1 MQPQL
6 SLGVE
11 EWKYMNTEVTT
22 GIAEPEDTTAE
33 KTNITA
39 EDFAI
44 QRLGQ
49 PTPQPEEQ
57 EAPEVEEEVTDEIAE
72 EEAEE
77 VEEAVE
83 DTEDETPEAESDEQ
97 VLSQIDLDDMSE
109 VELRELA
116 DKLGSRAVA
125 RFGELTA
132 KRKAAEEKLQQIEA
146 RLSAEQN
153 NPLKPKKEVTNNPFA
168 NVETLEELQSKAT
181 DASNVIEW
189 AEDIMFNADGYEADD
204 VVTEVEGKEMTKAD
218 VRNALLQARKA
229 RDKFLPDRLE
239 KIQAVEQSKQMQ
251 EHLTAQA
258 EAELPWM
265 KGEDND
271 TRREYEAIMSDPRVD
286 TLMDNLPPDVKA
298 QMPYLLAHA
307 ANSIYGRKAVKS
319 TKSNVRLNPSS
330 NSTPNAAGSEKPASR
345 VNKSIKNLSNQFKQ
359 SGDKGDF
366 ITLRTLQLQ
375 NR

>member
-1 MQPQL
+1 
-6 SLGVE
+6 
-11 EWKYMNTEVTT
+11 MNTEVTT
-22 GIAEPEDTTAE
+22 GIAEPDNTTVE

-57 EAPEVEEEVTDEIAE
+57 EAPEVEEEVTDEIAN

-77 VEEAVE
+77 VEESVE

-153 NPLKPKKEVTNNPFA
+153 NPLTPKKEVTNNPFA
-168 NVETLEELQSKAT
+168 NVETLEDLQSKAT

-239 KIQAVEQSKQMQ
+239 KIQAIEQSKHMQ

-265 KGEDND
+265 QGEDND
-271 TRREYEAIMSDPRVD
+271 TRREYEAIMKDPRVD
-286 TLMDNLPPDVKA
+286 TLMTNLPPDVKA

-330 NSTPNAAGSEKPASR
+330 NSTPSAAGSEKPASR
-345 VNKSIKNLSNQFKQ
+345 TSKSIKNLSNQFKQ
-359 SGDKGDF
+359 SGDKSDF

>member
-1 MQPQL
+1 
-6 SLGVE
+6 
-11 EWKYMNTEVTT
+11 MNNEVTT
-22 GIAEPEDTTAE
+22 GVAEPENSTAEE
-33 KTNITA
+33 KTNISA

-49 PTPQPEEQ
+49 PAPEPEEEETP
-57 EAPEVEEEVTDEIAE
+57 EAEEEVADESDE
-72 EEAEE
+72 S
-77 VEEAVE
+77 
-83 DTEDETPEAESDEQ
+83 TEDEEPQAESDEQ
-97 VLSQIDLDDMSE
+97 VLSQIDLDEMSE
-109 VELRELA
+109 EELRELA

-146 RLSAEQN
+146 KLSAEQN
-153 NPLKPKKEVTNNPFA
+153 NPLQPKKEVKNNPFS
-168 NVETLEELQSKAT
+168 NVETLEDLQSKAT

-229 RDKFLPDRLE
+229 RDKFLPARLQE
-239 KIQAVEQSKQMQ
+239 IQMVEQGKQMQ
-251 EHLTAQA
+251 EHLSAQA

-265 KGEDND
+265 TGDDND
-271 TRREYEAIMSDPRVD
+271 TRREYQAIMNDPRVD
-286 TLMDNLPPDVKA
+286 SLMANLPADVKA

-307 ANSIYGRKAVKS
+307 ANSIYGRKEVQSAKS
-319 TKSNVRLNPSS
+319 KVRLNPS
-330 NSTPNAAGSEKPASR
+330 NTSTPNAASSEKQVSR
-345 VNKSIKNLSNQFKQ
+345 TNKSIKNLRTQFKQ
-359 SGDKGDF
+359 SGQKDDF

>member
-1 MQPQL
+1 
-6 SLGVE
+6 
-11 EWKYMNTEVTT
+11 MNNEVTT
-22 GIAEPEDTTAE
+22 GNAEPENSTAE

-49 PTPQPEEQ
+49 PTPEPEEQ
-57 EAPEVEEEVTDEIAE
+57 EAPEVEEEVADEIATE
-72 EEAEE
+72 E
-77 VEEAVE
+77 VE
-83 DTEDETPEAESDEQ
+83 DTEESDESTEYEESEAESDEQ

-109 VELRELA
+109 GELRELA

-146 RLSAEQN
+146 KLSAEQS
-153 NPLKPKKEVTNNPFA
+153 NPLQPKKEVKNNPFDS
-168 NVETLEELQSKAT
+168 VDTLEDLQAKAT

-229 RDKFLPDRLE
+229 RDKFLPARLE
-239 KIQAVEQSKQMQ
+239 EIQKIEQSKQMQ
-251 EHLTAQA
+251 EHLSAQA

-265 KGEDND
+265 TGEDND
-271 TRREYEAIMSDPRVD
+271 TRREYQAIMQDPRVE
-286 TLMDNLPPDVKA
+286 TLMTSLPADVKA

-307 ANSIYGRKAVKS
+307 ANSIYGRKEVKS
-319 TKSNVRLNPSS
+319 AKPKVRLNPSS
-330 NSTPNAAGSEKPASR
+330 TSTPSAAGSEKPASR
-345 VNKSIKNLSNQFKQ
+345 ASKSIKNLSTQFKQ
-359 SGDKGDF
+359 SGNKSDF

>member
-1 MQPQL
+1 
-6 SLGVE
+6 
-11 EWKYMNTEVTT
+11 MNTEVTT
-22 GIAEPEDTTAE
+22 GIAEPDNTTVE

-57 EAPEVEEEVTDEIAE
+57 EAPEVEEEVTDEIAN

-77 VEEAVE
+77 VEESVE

-153 NPLKPKKEVTNNPFA
+153 NPLAPKKEVTNNPFA
-168 NVETLEELQSKAT
+168 DVETLEDLQSNAT

-239 KIQAVEQSKQMQ
+239 KIQAIEQSKQMQ

-258 EAELPWM
+258 EAELPWLQ
-265 KGEDND
+265 GEDND
-271 TRREYEAIMSDPRVD
+271 TRREYEAIMKDPRVD
-286 TLMDNLPPDVKA
+286 TLMTNLPPDVKA

-330 NSTPNAAGSEKPASR
+330 NSTPSAAGSEKPASR
-345 VNKSIKNLSNQFKQ
+345 TSKSIKNLSNQFKQ
-359 SGDKGDF
+359 SGDKSDF

>member
-1 MQPQL
+1 
-6 SLGVE
+6 
-11 EWKYMNTEVTT
+11 MNKEVTT
-22 GIAEPEDTTAE
+22 GIAEPENTTVE

-57 EAPEVEEEVTDEIAE
+57 EAPEVEEEVADEIAT
-72 EEAEE
+72 EE
-77 VEEAVE
+77 VEGVE
-83 DTEDETPEAESDEQ
+83 ESDESTEDETPEAETEEQ

-132 KRKAAEEKLQQIEA
+132 KRKAAEEKLQQLESQ
-146 RLSAEQN
+146 LSAEQN
-153 NPLKPKKEVTNNPFA
+153 NPLKPKQEITNNPFDS
-168 NVETLEELQSKAT
+168 VGTIEDLQSKAT

-229 RDKFLPDRLE
+229 RDKFLPARLVE
-239 KIQAVEQSKQMQ
+239 IQKVEQSKQMQ
-251 EHLTAQA
+251 EHLNAQA

-271 TRREYEAIMSDPRVD
+271 TRREYQAIMGDPRVE
-286 TLMDNLPPDVKA
+286 TLMTSLPSDIKA

-307 ANSIYGRKAVKS
+307 ANSIYGRKEVKNVKS
-319 TKSNVRLNPSS
+319 KVRLNPS
-330 NSTPNAAGSEKPASR
+330 NTSTPSAAGSDKPSSRAS
-345 VNKSIKNLSNQFKQ
+345 KSIKNLSTQFKQ
-359 SGDKGDF
+359 SGDKSDF

>member
-1 MQPQL
+1 
-6 SLGVE
+6 
-11 EWKYMNTEVTT
+11 MNTEVTT

-286 TLMDNLPPDVKA
+286 TLMANLPPDVKA

-345 VNKSIKNLSNQFKQ
+345 TSKSIKNLSNQFKQ
-359 SGDKGDF
+359 SGDKSDF

>member
-1 MQPQL
+1 
-6 SLGVE
+6 
-11 EWKYMNTEVTT
+11 MNKEVTT
-22 GIAEPEDTTAE
+22 GIAEPENTTVE

-57 EAPEVEEEVTDEIAE
+57 EAPEVEEEVADEIAT
-72 EEAEE
+72 EE
-77 VEEAVE
+77 VEGVE
-83 DTEDETPEAESDEQ
+83 ESDESTEDETPEAETEEQ

-132 KRKAAEEKLQQIEA
+132 KRKAAEEKLQQLESQ
-146 RLSAEQN
+146 LSAEQN
-153 NPLKPKKEVTNNPFA
+153 NPLKPKQEITNNPFDS
-168 NVETLEELQSKAT
+168 VGTIEDLQSKAT

-229 RDKFLPDRLE
+229 RDKFLPARLVE
-239 KIQAVEQSKQMQ
+239 IQKVEQSNQMQ
-251 EHLTAQA
+251 EHLNAQA

-271 TRREYEAIMSDPRVD
+271 TRREYQAIMDDPRVE
-286 TLMDNLPPDVKA
+286 TLMTSLPSDVKA

-307 ANSIYGRKAVKS
+307 ANSIYGRKEVKS
-319 TKSNVRLNPSS
+319 VKSKVRLNPS
-330 NSTPNAAGSEKPASR
+330 NTSTPSAAGSDKPSSRAS
-345 VNKSIKNLSNQFKQ
+345 KSIKNLSTQFKQ
-359 SGDKGDF
+359 SGDKSDF

>member
-1 MQPQL
+1 
-6 SLGVE
+6 
-11 EWKYMNTEVTT
+11 MNNEVTT
-22 GIAEPEDTTAE
+22 GIAEPENTTVE

-57 EAPEVEEEVTDEIAE
+57 EAPEVEEEVADEIAT
-72 EEAEE
+72 EE
-77 VEEAVE
+77 VEGVE
-83 DTEDETPEAESDEQ
+83 ESDESTEDETPEAETEEQ

-132 KRKAAEEKLQQIEA
+132 KRKAAEEKLQQLESQ
-146 RLSAEQN
+146 LSAEQN
-153 NPLKPKKEVTNNPFA
+153 NPLKPKQEITNNPFDS
-168 NVETLEELQSKAT
+168 VGTIEDLQSKAT

-229 RDKFLPDRLE
+229 RDKFLPARLVE
-239 KIQAVEQSKQMQ
+239 IQKVEQSNQMQ
-251 EHLTAQA
+251 EHLNAQA

-271 TRREYEAIMSDPRVD
+271 TRREYQAIMGDPRVE
-286 TLMDNLPPDVKA
+286 TLMTSLPSDVKA

-307 ANSIYGRKAVKS
+307 ANSIYGRKEVKNVKS
-319 TKSNVRLNPSS
+319 KVRLNPS
-330 NSTPNAAGSEKPASR
+330 NTSTPSAAGSDKPSSRAS
-345 VNKSIKNLSNQFKQ
+345 KSIKNLSTQFKQ
-359 SGDKGDF
+359 SGDKSDF

>member
-1 MQPQL
+1 
-6 SLGVE
+6 
-11 EWKYMNTEVTT
+11 MNNEVTT
-22 GIAEPEDTTAE
+22 GDAETENSTAE

-49 PTPQPEEQ
+49 PAPESE
-57 EAPEVEEEVTDEIAE
+57 EEETPEVEEEVADEIAT
-72 EEAEE
+72 EAEE
-77 VEEAVE
+77 GFQESDES
-83 DTEDETPEAESDEQ
+83 TEDEEPKAESEEQ
-97 VLSQIDLDDMSE
+97 VLSQIDLDEMSE
-109 VELRELA
+109 EELQELA
-116 DKLGSRAVA
+116 NKLGSRAVA

-146 RLSAEQN
+146 KLSAEQN
-153 NPLKPKKEVTNNPFA
+153 NPLQPKKEVKNNPFDS
-168 NVETLEELQSKAT
+168 VETLEDLQSKAT

-229 RDKFLPDRLE
+229 RDKFLPARLE
-239 KIQAVEQSKQMQ
+239 EIQKVEQSKQMQ
-251 EHLTAQA
+251 EHLSAQA

-265 KGEDND
+265 TGEDND
-271 TRREYEAIMSDPRVD
+271 TRREYEAIMKDPRVD
-286 TLMDNLPPDVKA
+286 TLMTNLPADVKA

-307 ANSIYGRKAVKS
+307 ANSIYGRKEVKNG
-319 TKSNVRLNPSS
+319 KSNVRLNPSGT
-330 NSTPNAAGSEKPASR
+330 STPNAAGSEKPISR
-345 VNKSIKNLSNQFKQ
+345 TNKSIKNLSTQFKQ
-359 SGDKGDF
+359 SGQKDDF

>member
-1 MQPQL
+1 
-6 SLGVE
+6 
-11 EWKYMNTEVTT
+11 MNNEVTT
-22 GIAEPEDTTAE
+22 GNAEPENSTAE

-49 PTPQPEEQ
+49 PTPEPEEQ
-57 EAPEVEEEVTDEIAE
+57 EAPEVEEEVADEIATE
-72 EEAEE
+72 E
-77 VEEAVE
+77 VE
-83 DTEDETPEAESDEQ
+83 DTEESDESTEDEESEAESDEQ

-109 VELRELA
+109 GELRELA

-146 RLSAEQN
+146 KLSAEQN
-153 NPLKPKKEVTNNPFA
+153 NPLQPKKEVKNNPFDS
-168 NVETLEELQSKAT
+168 VDTLEDLQAKAT

-229 RDKFLPDRLE
+229 RDKFLPARLE
-239 KIQAVEQSKQMQ
+239 EIQKIEQSKQMQ
-251 EHLTAQA
+251 EHLSAQA

-265 KGEDND
+265 TGEDND
-271 TRREYEAIMSDPRVD
+271 TRREYQAIMQDPRVE
-286 TLMDNLPPDVKA
+286 TLMTSLPADVKA

-307 ANSIYGRKAVKS
+307 ANSIYGRKEVKS
-319 TKSNVRLNPSS
+319 AKPKVRLNPSS
-330 NSTPNAAGSEKPASR
+330 TSTPSAAGSEKPASR
-345 VNKSIKNLSNQFKQ
+345 ASKSIKNLSTQFKQ
-359 SGDKGDF
+359 SGNKSDF

>member
-1 MQPQL
+1 
-6 SLGVE
+6 
-11 EWKYMNTEVTT
+11 MNNEVTT
-22 GIAEPEDTTAE
+22 GIAEPENTTVE

-57 EAPEVEEEVTDEIAE
+57 EAPEVEEEVADEIAT
-72 EEAEE
+72 EE
-77 VEEAVE
+77 VEGVE
-83 DTEDETPEAESDEQ
+83 ESDESTEDETPEAETEEQ

-132 KRKAAEEKLQQIEA
+132 KRKAAEEKLQQLESQ
-146 RLSAEQN
+146 LSAEQN
-153 NPLKPKKEVTNNPFA
+153 NPLKPKQEITNNPFDS
-168 NVETLEELQSKAT
+168 VGTLEDLQSKAT

-251 EHLTAQA
+251 EHLSSLA
-258 EAELPWM
+258 ETELPWM

-271 TRREYEAIMSDPRVD
+271 TRREYDAIMQDSRVE
-286 TLMDNLPPDVKA
+286 TLMTQLPPDVKA

-330 NSTPNAAGSEKPASR
+330 NSTPSAAGSEKPASR
-345 VNKSIKNLSNQFKQ
+345 TNKSIKNLSNQFKQ
-359 SGDKGDF
+359 SGDKSDF

>member
-1 MQPQL
+1 
-6 SLGVE
+6 
-11 EWKYMNTEVTT
+11 MNTEVTT
-22 GIAEPEDTTAE
+22 GIAEPENTTVE

-57 EAPEVEEEVTDEIAE
+57 EAPEVEEEVTDEIAN

-77 VEEAVE
+77 VEESVE

-168 NVETLEELQSKAT
+168 NVETLEDLQSKAT

-239 KIQAVEQSKQMQ
+239 KIQAVEQSNQMQ

-271 TRREYEAIMSDPRVD
+271 TRREYQAIMSDPRVD
-286 TLMDNLPPDVKA
+286 TLMANLPPDVKA

-330 NSTPNAAGSEKPASR
+330 NSTPSAAGSEKPASR
-345 VNKSIKNLSNQFKQ
+345 TSKSIKNLSNQFKQ
-359 SGDKGDF
+359 SGDKSDF

>member
-1 MQPQL
+1 
-6 SLGVE
+6 
-11 EWKYMNTEVTT
+11 MNNEVTT
-22 GIAEPEDTTAE
+22 GDAKTENSTAE

-49 PTPQPEEQ
+49 PAPEPQEE
-57 EAPEVEEEVTDEIAE
+57 ETPEVEEEVADEIATE
-72 EEAEE
+72 EEEGSEE
-77 VEEAVE
+77 SDES
-83 DTEDETPEAESDEQ
+83 TEDDELESESEEQ
-97 VLSQIDLDDMSE
+97 VLSQIDLDEMSE
-109 VELRELA
+109 EELRELA

-132 KRKAAEEKLQQIEA
+132 KRKAAEEKLQQYEA

-153 NPLKPKKEVTNNPFA
+153 NPLQPKKEVKNNPFDS
-168 NVETLEELQSKAT
+168 VDTLEDLQSKAT

-229 RDKFLPDRLE
+229 RDKFLPARLGE
-239 KIQAVEQSKQMQ
+239 IQKVEQSKKMQ
-251 EHLTAQA
+251 EHLSAQA

-265 KGEDND
+265 QGEDND
-271 TRREYEAIMSDPRVD
+271 TRREYEAIMKDPRVD
-286 TLMDNLPPDVKA
+286 TLMTSLPADVKA

-307 ANSIYGRKAVKS
+307 ANSIYGRKAVKNG
-319 TKSNVRLNPSS
+319 KSNVRLNPSS
-330 NSTPNAAGSEKPASR
+330 TSTPNAAGSEKQVSR
-345 VNKSIKNLSNQFKQ
+345 TNKSIKNLSTQFKQ
-359 SGDKGDF
+359 SGQKDDF
-366 ITLRTLQLQ
+366 ITLRTLQLK
-375 NR
+375 NK

>member
-1 MQPQL
+1 
-6 SLGVE
+6 
-11 EWKYMNTEVTT
+11 MNTEVTT
-22 GIAEPEDTTAE
+22 GIAEPENTTVE

-57 EAPEVEEEVTDEIAE
+57 EAPEVEEEVTDEIAN

-77 VEEAVE
+77 VEESVE
-83 DTEDETPEAESDEQ
+83 DTEDETPEAESDDQ

-168 NVETLEELQSKAT
+168 NVETLEDLQSKAT

-251 EHLTAQA
+251 EHLSAQA

-286 TLMDNLPPDVKA
+286 TLMANLPPDVKA

-345 VNKSIKNLSNQFKQ
+345 TSKSIKNLSNQFKQ
-359 SGDKGDF
+359 SGDKSDF

>member
-1 MQPQL
+1 
-6 SLGVE
+6 
-11 EWKYMNTEVTT
+11 MNTEVTT

-57 EAPEVEEEVTDEIAE
+57 EAPEVEEEVTDEIAN

-97 VLSQIDLDDMSE
+97 VLSQIDLDEMSE

-153 NPLKPKKEVTNNPFA
+153 NPLEPKKEVTNNPFA

-330 NSTPNAAGSEKPASR
+330 NSTPSAAGSEKPASR

>member
-1 MQPQL
+1 
-6 SLGVE
+6 
-11 EWKYMNTEVTT
+11 MNKEVTT
-22 GIAEPEDTTAE
+22 GIAEPENTTVE

-57 EAPEVEEEVTDEIAE
+57 EAPEVEEEVADEIAT
-72 EEAEE
+72 EE
-77 VEEAVE
+77 VEGVE
-83 DTEDETPEAESDEQ
+83 ESDESTEDETPEAETEEQ

-132 KRKAAEEKLQQIEA
+132 KRKAAEEKLQQLESQ
-146 RLSAEQN
+146 LSAEQN
-153 NPLKPKKEVTNNPFA
+153 NPLKPKQEITNNPFDS
-168 NVETLEELQSKAT
+168 VGTLEDLQSKAT

-229 RDKFLPDRLE
+229 RDKFLPARLVE
-239 KIQAVEQSKQMQ
+239 IQKVEQSNQMQ
-251 EHLTAQA
+251 EHLSAQA

-271 TRREYEAIMSDPRVD
+271 TRREYQAIMGDPRVE
-286 TLMDNLPPDVKA
+286 TLMTSLPSDVKA

-307 ANSIYGRKAVKS
+307 ANSIYGRKEVKNVKS
-319 TKSNVRLNPSS
+319 KVRLNPS
-330 NSTPNAAGSEKPASR
+330 NTSTPSAAGSDKPSSRAS
-345 VNKSIKNLSNQFKQ
+345 KSIKNLSTQFKQ
-359 SGDKGDF
+359 SGDKSDF

-375 NR
+375 NK

>member
-1 MQPQL
+1 
-6 SLGVE
+6 
-11 EWKYMNTEVTT
+11 MNNEVTT
-22 GIAEPEDTTAE
+22 GDAETENSTAE

-49 PTPQPEEQ
+49 PAPEPQEE
-57 EAPEVEEEVTDEIAE
+57 ETPEVEEEVADEIAT
-72 EEAEE
+72 EAEE
-77 VEEAVE
+77 GSEESDE
-83 DTEDETPEAESDEQ
+83 STEDEEPKAESEEQ
-97 VLSQIDLDDMSE
+97 VLSQIDLDEMSE
-109 VELRELA
+109 EELRELA

-132 KRKAAEEKLQQIEA
+132 KRKAAEEKLQQLEA
-146 RLSAEQN
+146 KLSADRN
-153 NPLKPKKEVTNNPFA
+153 NPLQPKKEVKNNPFDS
-168 NVETLEELQSKAT
+168 VETLEDLQSKAT

-229 RDKFLPDRLE
+229 RDKFLPARLE
-239 KIQAVEQSKQMQ
+239 EIQKVEQSKQMQ
-251 EHLTAQA
+251 EHLSAQA

-265 KGEDND
+265 TGEDND
-271 TRREYEAIMSDPRVD
+271 TRREYEAIMKDPRVD
-286 TLMDNLPPDVKA
+286 TLMTNLPADVKA

-307 ANSIYGRKAVKS
+307 ANSIYGRKEIKNDKS
-319 TKSNVRLNPSS
+319 KVRLNAPS
-330 NSTPNAAGSEKPASR
+330 NSTPNAAGSEKPISR
-345 VNKSIKNLSNQFKQ
+345 TNKSIKNLSTQFQQ
-359 SGDKGDF
+359 SGQKDDF
-366 ITLRTLQLQ
+366 ITLRTLQLK

>member
-1 MQPQL
+1 
-6 SLGVE
+6 
-11 EWKYMNTEVTT
+11 MNTEVTT
-22 GIAEPEDTTAE
+22 GIAEPENTTVE

-57 EAPEVEEEVTDEIAE
+57 EAPEVEEEVADEIAT
-72 EEAEE
+72 EE
-77 VEEAVE
+77 VEGVE
-83 DTEDETPEAESDEQ
+83 ESDESTEDETPEAETEEQ

-132 KRKAAEEKLQQIEA
+132 KRKAAEEKLQQLESQ
-146 RLSAEQN
+146 LSAEQN
-153 NPLKPKKEVTNNPFA
+153 NPLKPKQEITNNPFDS
-168 NVETLEELQSKAT
+168 VGTIEDLQSKAT

-229 RDKFLPDRLE
+229 RDKFLPARLVE
-239 KIQAVEQSKQMQ
+239 IQKVEQSKQMQ
-251 EHLTAQA
+251 EHLSAQA

-271 TRREYEAIMSDPRVD
+271 TRREYQAIMGDPRVE
-286 TLMDNLPPDVKA
+286 TLMTSLPSDVKA

-307 ANSIYGRKAVKS
+307 ANSIYGRKEVKNVKS
-319 TKSNVRLNPSS
+319 KVRLNPS
-330 NSTPNAAGSEKPASR
+330 NTSTPSAAGSDKPSSRAS
-345 VNKSIKNLSNQFKQ
+345 KSIKNLSTQFKQ
-359 SGDKGDF
+359 SGDKSDF

>member
-1 MQPQL
+1 
-6 SLGVE
+6 
-11 EWKYMNTEVTT
+11 MNTEVTT

-286 TLMDNLPPDVKA
+286 TLMANLPPDVKA

-330 NSTPNAAGSEKPASR
+330 NSTPSAAGSEKPASR
-345 VNKSIKNLSNQFKQ
+345 TSKSIKNLSNQFKQ
-359 SGDKGDF
+359 SGDKSDF

>member
-1 MQPQL
+1 
-6 SLGVE
+6 
-11 EWKYMNTEVTT
+11 MNNEVTT
-22 GIAEPEDTTAE
+22 GIAEPENTTVE

-57 EAPEVEEEVTDEIAE
+57 EAPEVEEEVADEIAT
-72 EEAEE
+72 EE
-77 VEEAVE
+77 VEGVE
-83 DTEDETPEAESDEQ
+83 ESDESTEDETPEAETEEQ

-132 KRKAAEEKLQQIEA
+132 KRKAAEEKLQQLESQ
-146 RLSAEQN
+146 LSAEQN
-153 NPLKPKKEVTNNPFA
+153 NPLKPKQEITNNPFDS
-168 NVETLEELQSKAT
+168 VGTIEDLQSKAT

-229 RDKFLPDRLE
+229 RDKFLPARLVE
-239 KIQAVEQSKQMQ
+239 IQKVEQSKQMQ
-251 EHLTAQA
+251 EHLNAQA

-271 TRREYEAIMSDPRVD
+271 TRREYQAIMGDPRVE
-286 TLMDNLPPDVKA
+286 TLMTSLPSDVKA

-307 ANSIYGRKAVKS
+307 ANSIYGRKEVKNVKS
-319 TKSNVRLNPSS
+319 KVRLNPS
-330 NSTPNAAGSEKPASR
+330 NTSTPSAAGSDKPSSRAS
-345 VNKSIKNLSNQFKQ
+345 KSIKNLSTQFKQ
-359 SGDKGDF
+359 SGDKSDF

>member
-1 MQPQL
+1 
-6 SLGVE
+6 
-11 EWKYMNTEVTT
+11 MNKEVTT
-22 GIAEPEDTTAE
+22 GIAEPENTTVE

-57 EAPEVEEEVTDEIAE
+57 EAPEVEEEVADEIAT
-72 EEAEE
+72 EE
-77 VEEAVE
+77 VEGVE
-83 DTEDETPEAESDEQ
+83 ESDESTEDETPEAETEEQ

-132 KRKAAEEKLQQIEA
+132 KRKAAEEKLQQLESQ
-146 RLSAEQN
+146 LSAEQN
-153 NPLKPKKEVTNNPFA
+153 NPLKPKQEITNNPFDS
-168 NVETLEELQSKAT
+168 VGTIEDLQSKAT

-229 RDKFLPDRLE
+229 RDKFLPARLVE
-239 KIQAVEQSKQMQ
+239 IQKVEQSKQMQ
-251 EHLTAQA
+251 EHLNAQA

-271 TRREYEAIMSDPRVD
+271 TRREYQAIMGDPRVE
-286 TLMDNLPPDVKA
+286 TLMTSLPSDVKA

-307 ANSIYGRKAVKS
+307 ANSIYGRKEVKNVKS
-319 TKSNVRLNPSS
+319 KVRLNPS
-330 NSTPNAAGSEKPASR
+330 NTSTPSAAGSDKPSSRAS
-345 VNKSIKNLSNQFKQ
+345 KSIKNLSTRFKQ
-359 SGDKGDF
+359 SGDKSDF

>member
-1 MQPQL
+1 
-6 SLGVE
+6 
-11 EWKYMNTEVTT
+11 MNNEVTT
-22 GIAEPEDTTAE
+22 GFAEPENSTAEE
-33 KTNITA
+33 KTNISA

-49 PTPQPEEQ
+49 PAPEPEE
-57 EAPEVEEEVTDEIAE
+57 E
-72 EEAEE
+72 
-77 VEEAVE
+77 
-83 DTEDETPEAESDEQ
+83 ETPEAEEEVADEIATEEEEGSEESDEQ
-97 VLSQIDLDDMSE
+97 VLSQIDLDEMSE
-109 VELRELA
+109 EELRELA

-146 RLSAEQN
+146 KLSAEQN
-153 NPLKPKKEVTNNPFA
+153 NPLQPKKEVKNNPFS
-168 NVETLEELQSKAT
+168 NVETLEDLQSKAT

-229 RDKFLPDRLE
+229 RDKFLPARLQE
-239 KIQAVEQSKQMQ
+239 IQRVEQGKQMQ
-251 EHLTAQA
+251 EHLSAQA

-265 KGEDND
+265 TGDDND
-271 TRREYEAIMSDPRVD
+271 TRREYQAIMNDPRVD
-286 TLMDNLPPDVKA
+286 SLMANLPADVKA

-307 ANSIYGRKAVKS
+307 ANSIYGRKEVQSAKS
-319 TKSNVRLNPSS
+319 KVRLNPS
-330 NSTPNAAGSEKPASR
+330 NTSTPNAAGSEKQVSR
-345 VNKSIKNLSNQFKQ
+345 TNKSIKNLRTQFKQ
-359 SGDKGDF
+359 SGQKDDF

>member
-1 MQPQL
+1 
-6 SLGVE
+6 
-11 EWKYMNTEVTT
+11 MNTEVTT

-57 EAPEVEEEVTDEIAE
+57 EDPEVEEEVTDEIAE

-97 VLSQIDLDDMSE
+97 VLSQIDLDEMSE

-132 KRKAAEEKLQQIEA
+132 KRKAAEEKLQQLESQ
-146 RLSAEQN
+146 LSAEQN
-153 NPLKPKKEVTNNPFA
+153 NPLKPKQEITNNPFDS
-168 NVETLEELQSKAT
+168 VGTIEDLQSKAT

-204 VVTEVEGKEMTKAD
+204 VVTEVEGKEMTKSD

-286 TLMDNLPPDVKA
+286 TLMANLPPDVKA

>member
-1 MQPQL
+1 
-6 SLGVE
+6 
-11 EWKYMNTEVTT
+11 MNTEVTT

>member
-1 MQPQL
+1 
-6 SLGVE
+6 
-11 EWKYMNTEVTT
+11 MNKEVTT
-22 GIAEPEDTTAE
+22 GIAEPENTTVE

-57 EAPEVEEEVTDEIAE
+57 EAPEVEEEVTDEIAT
-72 EEAEE
+72 EE
-77 VEEAVE
+77 VEGVE
-83 DTEDETPEAESDEQ
+83 ESDESTEDETPEAETEEQ

-132 KRKAAEEKLQQIEA
+132 KRKAAEEKLQQLESQ
-146 RLSAEQN
+146 LSAEQN
-153 NPLKPKKEVTNNPFA
+153 NPLKPKQEITNNPFDS
-168 NVETLEELQSKAT
+168 VGTIEDLQSKAT

-229 RDKFLPDRLE
+229 RDKFLPARLVE
-239 KIQAVEQSKQMQ
+239 IQKVEQSNQMQ
-251 EHLTAQA
+251 EHLNAQA

-271 TRREYEAIMSDPRVD
+271 TRREYQAIMDDPRVE
-286 TLMDNLPPDVKA
+286 TLMTSLPSDVKA

-307 ANSIYGRKAVKS
+307 ANSIYGRKEVKS
-319 TKSNVRLNPSS
+319 VKSKVRLNPS
-330 NSTPNAAGSEKPASR
+330 NTSTPSAAGSDKPSSRAS
-345 VNKSIKNLSNQFKQ
+345 KSIKNLSTQFKQ
-359 SGDKGDF
+359 SGDKSDF

>member
-1 MQPQL
+1 
-6 SLGVE
+6 
-11 EWKYMNTEVTT
+11 MNKEVTT
-22 GIAEPEDTTAE
+22 GIAEPENTTVE
-33 KTNITA
+33 KKNITA
-39 EDFAI
+39 EDFAV

-57 EAPEVEEEVTDEIAE
+57 EAPEVEEEVADEIAT
-72 EEAEE
+72 EE
-77 VEEAVE
+77 VEGVE
-83 DTEDETPEAESDEQ
+83 ESDESTEDETPEAETEEQ

-132 KRKAAEEKLQQIEA
+132 KRKAAEEKLQQLESQ
-146 RLSAEQN
+146 LSAEQN
-153 NPLKPKKEVTNNPFA
+153 NPLKPKQEITNNPFDS
-168 NVETLEELQSKAT
+168 VGTLEDLQSKAT

-229 RDKFLPDRLE
+229 RDKFLPARLVE
-239 KIQAVEQSKQMQ
+239 IQKVEQSNQMQ
-251 EHLTAQA
+251 EHLSAQA

-271 TRREYEAIMSDPRVD
+271 TRREYQAIMGDPRVE
-286 TLMDNLPPDVKA
+286 TLMTSLPSDVKA

-307 ANSIYGRKAVKS
+307 ANSIYGRKEVKNVKS
-319 TKSNVRLNPSS
+319 KVRLNPS
-330 NSTPNAAGSEKPASR
+330 NTSTPSAAGSDKPSSRAS
-345 VNKSIKNLSNQFKQ
+345 KSIKNLNTQFKQ
-359 SGDKGDF
+359 SGDKSDF

>member
-1 MQPQL
+1 
-6 SLGVE
+6 
-11 EWKYMNTEVTT
+11 MNTEVTT

-57 EAPEVEEEVTDEIAE
+57 EAPEVEEEVTDEIAN

-77 VEEAVE
+77 VEESVE

-330 NSTPNAAGSEKPASR
+330 NSTPSAAGSEKPASR
-345 VNKSIKNLSNQFKQ
+345 TSKSIKNLSNQFKQ

>member
-1 MQPQL
+1 
-6 SLGVE
+6 
-11 EWKYMNTEVTT
+11 MNKEVTT
-22 GIAEPEDTTAE
+22 GIAEPENTTVE

-57 EAPEVEEEVTDEIAE
+57 EAPEVEEEVADEIAT
-72 EEAEE
+72 EE
-77 VEEAVE
+77 VEGVE
-83 DTEDETPEAESDEQ
+83 ESDESTEDETPEAETEEQ

-132 KRKAAEEKLQQIEA
+132 KRKAAEEKLQQLESQ
-146 RLSAEQN
+146 LSAEQN
-153 NPLKPKKEVTNNPFA
+153 NPLKPKQEITNNPFDS
-168 NVETLEELQSKAT
+168 VGTIEDLQSKAT

-229 RDKFLPDRLE
+229 RDKFLPARLVE
-239 KIQAVEQSKQMQ
+239 IQKVEQSNQMQ
-251 EHLTAQA
+251 EHLNAQA

-271 TRREYEAIMSDPRVD
+271 TRREYQAIMGDPRVE
-286 TLMDNLPPDVKA
+286 TLMTSLPSDVKA

-307 ANSIYGRKAVKS
+307 ANSIYGRKEVKNVKS
-319 TKSNVRLNPSS
+319 KVRLNPS
-330 NSTPNAAGSEKPASR
+330 NTSTPSAAGSDKPSSRAS
-345 VNKSIKNLSNQFKQ
+345 KSIKNLSTRFKQ
-359 SGDKGDF
+359 SGDKSDF

>member
-1 MQPQL
+1 
-6 SLGVE
+6 
-11 EWKYMNTEVTT
+11 MNKEVTT
-22 GIAEPEDTTAE
+22 GIAEPENTTVE

-57 EAPEVEEEVTDEIAE
+57 EAPEVEEEVADEIAT
-72 EEAEE
+72 EE
-77 VEEAVE
+77 VEGVE
-83 DTEDETPEAESDEQ
+83 ESDESTEDETPEAETEEQ

-132 KRKAAEEKLQQIEA
+132 KRKAAEEKLQQLESQ
-146 RLSAEQN
+146 LSAEQN
-153 NPLKPKKEVTNNPFA
+153 NPLKPKQEITNNPFDS
-168 NVETLEELQSKAT
+168 VGTIEDLQSKAT

-229 RDKFLPDRLE
+229 RDKFLPARLVE
-239 KIQAVEQSKQMQ
+239 IQKVEQSKQMQ
-251 EHLTAQA
+251 EHLSAQA

-271 TRREYEAIMSDPRVD
+271 TRREYQAIMGDPRVE
-286 TLMDNLPPDVKA
+286 TLMTSLPSDVKA

-307 ANSIYGRKAVKS
+307 ANSIYGRKEVKNVKS
-319 TKSNVRLNPSS
+319 KVRLNPS
-330 NSTPNAAGSEKPASR
+330 NTSTPSAAGSDKPSSRAS
-345 VNKSIKNLSNQFKQ
+345 KSIKNLSTRFKQ
-359 SGDKGDF
+359 SGDKSDF

>member
-1 MQPQL
+1 
-6 SLGVE
+6 
-11 EWKYMNTEVTT
+11 MNKEVTT
-22 GIAEPEDTTAE
+22 GIAEPENTTVE
-33 KTNITA
+33 KKNITA
-39 EDFAI
+39 EDFAV

-57 EAPEVEEEVTDEIAE
+57 EAPEVEEEVADEIAI
-72 EEAEE
+72 EE
-77 VEEAVE
+77 VEGVE
-83 DTEDETPEAESDEQ
+83 ESDESTEDETPEAETEEQ

-132 KRKAAEEKLQQIEA
+132 KRKAAEEKLQQLESQ
-146 RLSAEQN
+146 LSAEQN
-153 NPLKPKKEVTNNPFA
+153 NPLKPKQEITNNPFDS
-168 NVETLEELQSKAT
+168 VGTLEDLQSKAT

-229 RDKFLPDRLE
+229 RDKFLPARLVE
-239 KIQAVEQSKQMQ
+239 IQKVEQSNQMQ
-251 EHLTAQA
+251 EHLSAQA

-271 TRREYEAIMSDPRVD
+271 TRREYQAIMGDPRVE
-286 TLMDNLPPDVKA
+286 TLMTSLPSDVKA

-307 ANSIYGRKAVKS
+307 ANSIYGRKEVKS
-319 TKSNVRLNPSS
+319 VKSKVRLNPS
-330 NSTPNAAGSEKPASR
+330 NTSTPSAAGSDKPSSRAS
-345 VNKSIKNLSNQFKQ
+345 KSIKNLNTQFKQ
-359 SGDKGDF
+359 SGDKSDF

-375 NR
+375 NK

>member
-1 MQPQL
+1 
-6 SLGVE
+6 
-11 EWKYMNTEVTT
+11 MNNEVTT
-22 GIAEPEDTTAE
+22 GNAEPENSTAE

-49 PTPQPEEQ
+49 PTPEPEEQ
-57 EAPEVEEEVTDEIAE
+57 EAPEVEEEVADEIATE
-72 EEAEE
+72 E
-77 VEEAVE
+77 VE
-83 DTEDETPEAESDEQ
+83 DTEESDESTEDEESEAESDEQ

-109 VELRELA
+109 GELRELA

-146 RLSAEQN
+146 KLSAEQN
-153 NPLKPKKEVTNNPFA
+153 NPLQPKKEVKNNPFDS
-168 NVETLEELQSKAT
+168 VDTLEDLQAKAT

-229 RDKFLPDRLE
+229 RDKFLPARLE
-239 KIQAVEQSKQMQ
+239 EIQKIEQSKQMQ
-251 EHLTAQA
+251 EHLSAQA
-258 EAELPWM
+258 EAELSWM
-265 KGEDND
+265 TGEDND
-271 TRREYEAIMSDPRVD
+271 TRREYQAIMQDPRVE
-286 TLMDNLPPDVKA
+286 TLMTSLPADVKA

-307 ANSIYGRKAVKS
+307 ANSIYGRKEVKS
-319 TKSNVRLNPSS
+319 AKPKVRLNPSS
-330 NSTPNAAGSEKPASR
+330 TSTPSAAGSEKPASR
-345 VNKSIKNLSNQFKQ
+345 ASKSIKNLSTQFKQ
-359 SGDKGDF
+359 SGNKSDF